1 VGNAAADA
9 AAKAA
14 LNLPVSNLKVPYT
27 DYISVIRRVCSSRW
41 QLFWNGEQNNKL
53 HRIQPHLGVVTTRC
67 LPRRDEILIHRLRL
81 GHTYLT
87 HSYLLKGKD
96 PPECIP
102 CHCRLTVEHLLIE
115 CVDYAVIRRK
125 YYSVTTICDL
135 FNVVNPRAIV
145 DFIKEIGLYRK
156 L

>member
-9 AAKAA
+9 AAKVA

-41 QLFWNGEQNNKL
+41 QHFWSGEQNNKL
-53 HRIQPHLGVVTTRC
+53 HRIQPHIGVVTTWC
-67 LPRRDEILIHRLRL
+67 LPRRDEILIHRLRE

-87 HSYLLKGKD
+87 HSYLLKGED

-102 CHCRLTVEHLLIE
+102 
-115 CVDYAVIRRK
+115 
-125 YYSVTTICDL
+125 
-135 FNVVNPRAIV
+135 
-145 DFIKEIGLYRK
+145 
-156 L
+156 